1 MDYNDVFDDTPRHR
15 TEFCFD
21 VTADDVEDRGQTY
34 MRFPA
39 HGRYNGADDD
49 YVRRPRPYEEAKT
62 KK

>member
-1 MDYNDVFDDTPRHR
+1 
-15 TEFCFD
+15 